1 MICDDIYDG
10 ATWTEKDID
19 DLEAAMESG
28 SSVEEAAQFLC
39 RAGSVVDVARKCDEL
54 GLKPK
59 ERSQ

>member
-1 MICDDIYDG
+1 M
-10 ATWTEKDID
+10 ARPRLRKDID

>member
-1 MICDDIYDG
+1 MITFTM
-10 ATWTEKDID
+10 ARPRLRKDID